1 MAATSGTL
9 QALPASMLA
18 RNEIID
24 LSIAHAELVKEN
36 VRLCRWI
43 PDILVVGKAT
53 AAIRSRNR
61 AVHGRDATS
70 ADTSTALCQSAAM
83 WTGGGAD
90 ANAAMGWSSCCAG
103 PAPPALATEPSR
115 TPPQMAA
122 EGMCR
127 AMLPASICPKGTFA
141 VQKQAGSQA
150 TWSPGMCLVRQKSR
164 SSAHLPPIAPSHA
177 QIMLLH
183 SAGSSLFCFGS
194 NLPQALFA
202 KTIRVCRVRG
212 RLSPNAAPPRANLL
226 ALPACPKT

>member
-90 ANAAMGWSSCCAG
+90 ANAAMGWSWCCVG
-103 PAPPALATEPSR
+103 PPALATEPSLAR
-115 TPPQMAA
+115 RPDGGHLSCHAPCQHFPERYICCA
-122 EGMCR
+122 E
-127 AMLPASICPKGTFA
+127 T
-141 VQKQAGSQA
+141 
-150 TWSPGMCLVRQKSR
+150 
-164 SSAHLPPIAPSHA
+164 
-177 QIMLLH
+177 
-183 SAGSSLFCFGS
+183 
-194 NLPQALFA
+194 
-202 KTIRVCRVRG
+202 G
-212 RLSPNAAPPRANLL
+212 RLTGHLVAGDVFGTSEV
-226 ALPACPKT
+226 